1 MTSSSRSDSVSRASF
16 DENVSFIIIV
26 FVGVVTSCGL
36 VQILTLCIVYIC
48 HKSGRNNGSVYLKKG
63 LICCMF

>member
-26 FVGVVTSCGL
+26 CVCVCFGVVTSCGL
-36 VQILTLCIVYIC
+36 VQILTCLYIH
-48 HKSGRNNGSVYLKKG
+48 HKSGGNNISIYL
-63 LICCMF
+63 